1 MFASISLLSLSL
13 TLISRSYASPG
24 GICKRGSETLGTPIT
39 LVTVLPTKV
48 ISSPPDAQCPV
59 TYTTIVSSLCSDA
72 AGTPTGFSDHAYTMT
87 FGCQGSEN
95 SPCSVPWNPE
105 VCPPGFMITTTV
117 CNKCAGGPVTYTLT
131 VPEQAAI
138 TGQPPEGSQGSE
150 NSPSPGEGG
159 KPSSA
164 EAQATEAVGNTPSG
178 PNAKG
183 GEGGGNAS
191 GSGQSS
197 PSKAIEVSSGS
208 LSVKGHVT
216 RLVQISILATVFM
229 GTMM

>member
-13 TLISRSYASPG
+13 TLISGSYASPE
-24 GICKRGSETLGTPIT
+24 GICNGASETLGSPIT

-59 TYTTIVSSLCSDA
+59 TYTTIVSSLGSDA
-72 AGTPTGFSDHAYTMT
+72 AGTPTGFSDHTYTMT
-87 FGCQGSEN
+87 FNCQGSEN
-95 SPCSVPWNPE
+95 SPCSVPWSLE

-117 CNKCAGGPVTYTLT
+117 CKKCAGGPVTYTLT
-131 VPEQAAI
+131 VPEQAAV
-138 TGQPPEGSQGSE
+138 TGQPSEGSQGPE
-150 NSPSPGEGG
+150 NSPCPGEGG

-164 EAQATEAVGNTPSG
+164 EAQATEAIGNTHSG

-183 GEGGGNAS
+183 GEGGDNAS

-208 LSVKGHVT
+208 LSVRGHVT
-216 RLVQISILATVFM
+216 RLVQISILTTVFM